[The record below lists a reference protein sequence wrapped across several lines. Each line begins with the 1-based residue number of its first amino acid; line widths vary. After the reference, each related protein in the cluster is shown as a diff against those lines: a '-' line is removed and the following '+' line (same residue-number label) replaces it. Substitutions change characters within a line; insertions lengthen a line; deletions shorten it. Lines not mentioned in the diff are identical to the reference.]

1 MSTEWTDGKSLRA
14 HVMQPAEEGLLKAV
28 ARLQQAKKEALRD
41 QRYDLAA
48 TLRALDQTLTKLWD
62 MLEGSRTD

>member
-1 MSTEWTDGKSLRA
+1 MCCSLQRK
-14 HVMQPAEEGLLKAV
+14 GLLLAV

-48 TLRALDQTLTKLWD
+48 TLRALDKTLTKLWD
-62 MLEGSRTD
+62 MLEDSRTN

>member
-1 MSTEWTDGKSLRA
+1 MSEDWTDKKSLTA
-14 HVMQPAEEGLLKAV
+14 HVLQPAEEGLLKAV

-62 MLEGSRTD
+62 MLEDSRAN